1 MSRFFR
7 ASFQGYNKK
16 HLRQD
21 FLAALVVTAVAIPES
36 LGFAAI
42 VGLPV
47 QTGLYCALV
56 APIVFALFTSSKH
69 LVVGADSATAALVAS
84 GAATL
89 AMAHS
94 PQYAGVVALLGV
106 LTGLIL
112 VAMGLLKFGFL
123 ADLISKPVLTGFLA
137 GVGLQLI
144 LTHAA
149 GLMAIPVQGTV
160 LNKVS
165 TTLSNLPEAH
175 LPTLLL
181 GVAVLSITILASK
194 RKMPGALL
202 GLTTALWLSLVF
214 NLKGLGVRMI
224 PQVEAGFPHLSLPPL
239 SLIEAAALF
248 TSALSIAVVIMAQS
262 LAVIRSSASKYD
274 EPVNDNHDLMALGF
288 ANIASSLTQGF
299 AINGSPPRTSVAEN
313 AGGRSQM
320 VNIFMAAIIAMILLF
335 ATNILTLIPEAALAA
350 IICSVGLHLIDIT
363 KLKEI
368 WRMHKIEFAIAIL
381 AMTSVALLGVQ
392 QGIMIAVLGSLV
404 ERLRREYRPPDAVL
418 LRDGVI
424 ANWAEDRLDPSH
436 KYSSRPDGVIIY
448 HFDGALFFEN
458 ATYFLKRINRVIKK
472 AEKPVTSVILDAG
485 SMSDIDY
492 TGAASLRKIAQQLQ
506 VDDIRFV
513 LAHASPRLQKLL
525 HDYELTEVIG
535 PENIYSTLREAMR
548 NQPGSQRS
556 TVEMVRLLKLP
567 KNSYVVIGGGVLE
580 ALGIRQTMDV
590 DLVVNQKTYD
600 KFKKQGWKEYVQD
613 DGKRLLS
620 HKGYKVMLSWMNYD
634 LGRLQKNHFDLDGVM
649 FMGLKDLVKIK
660 ERLGRKKDIADIAL
674 IERYRAQQL

>member
-36 LGFAAI
+36 LGFAAV

-194 RKMPGALL
+194 RKMPGALI
-202 GLTTALWLSLVF
+202 GLATALWLSLVF

-381 AMTSVALLGVQ
+381 AMTAVALLGVQ

>member
-7 ASFQGYNKK
+7 ASFQGYDQK
-16 HLRQD
+16 HLKKD

-47 QTGLYCALV
+47 QTGLYCALL

-69 LVVGADSATAALVAS
+69 LVIGADSATAALVAS

-89 AMAHS
+89 AAAQS
-94 PQYAGVVALLGV
+94 PHYAAVIALLGV

-112 VAMGLLKFGFL
+112 VAMGLLRFGFL

-144 LTHAA
+144 LTHVA
-149 GLMAIPVQGTV
+149 GLMAIPVKGSV
-160 LNKVS
+160 LDKVA
-165 TTLSNLPEAH
+165 TTLTH
-175 LPTLLL
+175 LPQAHWPTLAL
-181 GVAVLSITILASK
+181 GVSVLVITIVAGK
-194 RKMPGALL
+194 RKLPGALL
-202 GLTTALWLSLVF
+202 GLVAALWLSLVF
-214 NLKGLGVRMI
+214 NLKGLGVHMI
-224 PQVEAGFPHLSLPPL
+224 DKVPAGMPHLQMPEL
-239 SLIEAAALF
+239 SLIQAATLF
-248 TSALSIAVVIMAQS
+248 SSALAIAVVIMAQS
-262 LAVIRSSASKYD
+262 LAVIRSSADKYD
-274 EPVNDNHDLMALGF
+274 EPINDNHDLIALGF

-299 AINGSPPRTSVAEN
+299 AVNGSPPRTAVADN

-320 VNIFMAAIIAMILLF
+320 VNIFMAVIIALILLF
-335 ATNILTLIPEAALAA
+335 ATDVLTLIPEAALAA
-350 IICSVGLHLIDIT
+350 IICAIGVHLINVRQI
-363 KLKEI
+363 KEI
-368 WRMHKIEFAIAIL
+368 WRMHKVECAIALL

-418 LRDGVI
+418 LRDGII
-424 ANWAEDRLDPSH
+424 ADWAEDRLDASH

-458 ATYFLKRINRVIKK
+458 ATYFVKRIQRVIKK
-472 AEKPVTSVILDAG
+472 AEYPVTCVILDAG

-513 LAHASPRLQKLL
+513 MAHASPRLQKVLES
-525 HDYELTEVIG
+525 YELTELIG
-535 PENIYSTLREAMR
+535 QENIYSTLREAVK
-548 NQPGSQRS
+548 NLPVAKRS
-556 TVEMVRLLKLP
+556 TVEMVQRLKLP
-567 KNSYVVIGGGVLE
+567 AHSYVVIGGGVLE
-580 ALGIRQTMDV
+580 ALGIRDTMDV
-590 DLVVNQKTYD
+590 DLVVNQKAYD
-600 KFKKQGWKEYVQD
+600 KFKAKGWKEYIQD

-634 LGRLQKNHFDLDGVM
+634 LGRLQKHAFMLDGVT
-649 FMGLKDLVKIK
+649 FMSLDDLVKLK
-660 ERLGRKKDIADIAL
+660 ERLGRKKDKADIAL
-674 IERYRAQQL
+674 IETYRKKQL